1 MRRWHNHHVAEEAKQ
16 MKKMI
21 DATLKLKIW
30 KDNHGQ
36 DLVEYALMAAFL
48 AAASGFT
55 LPQVASSIS
64 TIFTSVAAML
74 STGGTVTS
82 PGA

>member
-1 MRRWHNHHVAEEAKQ
+1 MT
-16 MKKMI
+16 KMI
-21 DATLKLKIW
+21 NASLKLKIW

-36 DLVEYALMAAFL
+36 DLMEYALMAGFL

-55 LPQVASSIS
+55 LPQIAAGIS
-64 TIFTSVAAML
+64 TVLTSVVAIL
-74 STGGTVTS
+74 GGGGTVTA

>member
-1 MRRWHNHHVAEEAKQ
+1 MIT
-16 MKKMI
+16 KMI
-21 DATLKLKIW
+21 NASLRLKIW

-36 DLVEYALMAAFL
+36 DLMEYALMAGFI

-55 LPQVASSIS
+55 LPEVASGIS
-64 TIFTSVAAML
+64 HVLANVVAILGTSGPDTA
-74 STGGTVTS
+74 